1 MMTERPDDRHEDV
14 EDDEIEVGEFE
25 EAEIDDGTESPHDY
39 GYSGPHHAGFA
50 ALVGRPNVGKSTLL
64 NALLGTKL
72 SIVTPKPQTTRHRI
86 LGLLN
91 APDYQIAFV
100 DTPGLHDSH
109 GRMLN
114 QYMNRSAAASL
125 EDADVIVFV
134 IEALTFAPEDE
145 YVLERIKR
153 AARPTIVVINKV
165 DRVPDKRRL
174 LPFINEL
181 SKRYDFK
188 AMIPLSAYKEDNIAA
203 LPGVIAGLLPESP
216 LMFPAE
222 QLTDR
227 SPQFR
232 ATEIIR
238 EKLMLRLQ
246 EELPYGL
253 NVEIERWERTED
265 GRIEISAVIWVERP
279 GQKAIVIG
287 EGGELLKAV
296 GRAARLSLNDALG
309 QRTHLELWVK
319 VKENWADNAN
329 ALRAFGY
336 EGL

>member
-1 MMTERPDDRHEDV
+1 MSMNTEHPDEPAA
-14 EDDEIEVGEFE
+14 EEPADDLPEAYAPRADAYVGFTAGEVPEG
-25 EAEIDDGTESPHDY
+25 HR
-39 GYSGPHHAGFA
+39 AGFA

-91 APDYQIAFV
+91 APLYQIAFV
-100 DTPGLHDSH
+100 DTPGLHGSH

-125 EDADVIVFV
+125 EDADELVFV

-153 AARPTIVVINKV
+153 TGLPTICVVNKV
-165 DRVPDKRRL
+165 DRVAMKPRL
-174 LPFINEL
+174 LPFMNEL
-181 SKRYDFK
+181 ARRYDFK
-188 AMIPLSAYKEDNIAA
+188 AMVPLSAQKHDNIAE
-203 LPGVIAGLLPESP
+203 LPGLIASLLPESP
-216 LMFPAE
+216 PMFPPE

-253 NVEIERWERTED
+253 TVEIERWEPTED
-265 GRIEISAVIWVERP
+265 GRIEVSAVIWVERP
-279 GQKAIVIG
+279 GPKAIVIG
-287 EGGELLKAV
+287 EGGELLKQV
-296 GRAARLSLNDALG
+296 GKSARLSLNQALG
-309 QRTHLELWVK
+309 RRTHLELWVK
-319 VKENWADNAN
+319 VKENWSDSAN